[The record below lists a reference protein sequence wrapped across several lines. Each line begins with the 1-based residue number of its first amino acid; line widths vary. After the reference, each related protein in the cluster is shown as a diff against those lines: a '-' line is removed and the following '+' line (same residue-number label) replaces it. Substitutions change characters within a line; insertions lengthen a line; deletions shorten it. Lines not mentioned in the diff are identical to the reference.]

1 MASTTSI
8 LSIPSLPSKP
18 FSQKRSINTK
28 IMTLAMKREANDQN
42 YYNGRNVDENMIVLR
57 KRIQEMKM
65 IEKNYE
71 PPAEWMVWEKKIY
84 GNYNSSICEA
94 MGLLQSLLMN
104 TRPGLA
110 LGMVALVALSV
121 PISTVVVL
129 FNLVEFTKG
138 VLAGVH
144 IC

>member
-1 MASTTSI
+1 MASSTSI
-8 LSIPSLPSKP
+8 LSIPSLPSKL
-18 FSQKRSINTK
+18 FSQRRSIHTR

-42 YYNGRNVDENMIVLR
+42 DYNGGNVDENMIILR

-71 PPAEWMVWEKKIY
+71 PPAEWMDWEKKIY

-104 TRPGLA
+104 TRPSLA
-110 LGMVALVALSV
+110 LGMVVLVALSV
-121 PISTVVVL
+121 STSTFVVL
-129 FNLVEFTKG
+129 FHLVEFTKR